1 VFAEAWVAGYEWLVI
16 VAVLASVIAF
26 AFYLRIIVMMYM
38 AESDEPELVVPAMVK
53 LVLAAAVI
61 TTILW
66 GVLPGSLL
74 DLATDALPL

>member
-1 VFAEAWVAGYEWLVI
+1 
-16 VAVLASVIAF
+16 
-26 AFYLRIIVMMYM
+26 
-38 AESDEPELVVPAMVK
+38 MVK